1 MSLPK
6 NNVHRSVAFSSS
18 KSDKN
23 DESYHVIKPY
33 SVDDSLCNRRTGQ
46 TRSNANVYDYLQSSF
61 TSNRIVRSNSFHQDV
76 ERQRATVQADFASG
90 LICEEDEDLL
100 KYQRARRMSK
110 SLPELNQLRV
120 LPKFA
125 DAFNQYRDIM
135 ESELEEDDDEDA
147 TSSCIATDTEY
158 HPAWSNKS
166 DFLMTIMGFSL
177 GLNTLWRFPYFCYI
191 NDGGDYLL
199 LLFNGKN
206 CTGNSKL
213 KCFPVIT

>member
-1 MSLPK
+1 MPGLESNP
-6 NNVHRSVAFSSS
+6 RTVAFSI
-18 KSDKN
+18 KAKKNQTGGSDLIS
-23 DESYHVIKPY
+23 DFGLSAGL
-33 SVDDSLCNRRTGQ
+33 DR
-46 TRSNANVYDYLQSSF
+46 TRSNANVYDYLQNSYTSSR
-61 TSNRIVRSNSFHQDV
+61 SPIIRSNSFHQDV
-76 ERQRATVQADFASG
+76 ERQRKTVQEDFASG
-90 LICEEDEDLL
+90 LISEEDEDLL

-125 DAFNQYRDIM
+125 DAFNQYKDIM
-135 ESELEEDDDEDA
+135 ESELEDDDEDA

-191 NDGGDYLL
+191 NDGGD
-199 LLFNGKN
+199 
-206 CTGNSKL
+206 
-213 KCFPVIT
+213 